1 MITNTFLGKLLENPQ
16 AAFPPL
22 LVKGGKAR
30 ALILVRYGRDA
41 MKIEGARKNILGFMY
56 AERLKSALI
65 ITGQLL
71 DALGDLK
78 EGERVGGLKM
88 FSFFI
93 KGVTGEMRLAANVME
108 DLVWDRLS
116 GQLNLMEGY
125 ARLGQMEAARQE
137 LSQTLSRVT
146 TLGGRAMAY
155 LQEADLL

>member
-1 MITNTFLGKLLENPQ
+1 
-16 AAFPPL
+16 
-22 LVKGGKAR
+22 
-30 ALILVRYGRDA
+30 
-41 MKIEGARKNILGFMY
+41 MKKQGARKNILGFMY

-71 DALGDLK
+71 DALRDLK

-93 KGVTGEMRLAANVME
+93 KGVTSEMRLAANVME
-108 DLVWDRLS
+108 DLDWNDLS

-137 LSQTLSRVT
+137 LSHTLSRVT
-146 TLGGRAMAY
+146 TLGGRAMAS
-155 LQEADLL
+155 LKKEGLL